1 MGAYGT
7 GKIAKQFKIVHNKIV
22 NNKIVNN
29 LMHGKKQW
37 IALAL
42 VLFGLAV
49 LLLWR
54 EDPREQYYH
63 NQGQVFGTYYN
74 IRYEAK
80 EDMEQAIKQR
90 LSEFDRSL
98 SMFNPQ
104 STIARINRNE
114 CDSTDALFEAMYAE
128 ARAVSELSQGAFDI
142 TVAPLVN
149 LWGFG
154 LRQGQHD
161 AVSQTAIDSVMQFVG
176 YQHIALYEH
185 RLLKDDTRTT
195 LDASAIAKGYGCDV
209 IAALLDE
216 HGCTN
221 YLVEIGGEVVLRG
234 VNDKGEK
241 WRVGISKPQD
251 DTEGTTADYQDII
264 ASSHLN
270 MATSGNYR
278 QFYYRD
284 GERRSHTIDPR
295 TGYPVNHGLLS
306 ATVTASSCMRAD
318 ALATACMVLGADEA
332 LLMIAQAPDAACYLI
347 IAQGDST
354 VIRTSGNW

>member
-1 MGAYGT
+1 MR
-7 GKIAKQFKIVHNKIV
+7 
-22 NNKIVNN
+22 
-29 LMHGKKQW
+29 GKKKW

-49 LLLWR
+49 LLFWQ
-54 EDPREQYYH
+54 EEPRTRYYH

-74 IRYEAK
+74 IRYEGTK
-80 EDMEQAIKQR
+80 DLEQDILQR
-90 LSEFDRSL
+90 LSEFDGSL
-98 SMFNPQ
+98 SMFNKQ

-114 CDSTDALFEAMYAE
+114 CDSTDALFETMYAE
-128 ARAVSELSQGAFDI
+128 ARAVSELSHGAFDI

-154 LRQGQHD
+154 LRQGQYD
-161 AVSQTAIDSVMQFVG
+161 AVSQQEIDSVMAFVG
-176 YQHIALYEH
+176 HQHIVLHNH
-185 RLLKDDTRTT
+185 RLLKDDRRTT

-209 IAALLDE
+209 IAMLLNE
-216 HGCTN
+216 HDCTN

-251 DTEGTTADYQDII
+251 DADGATSDYQDII
-264 ASSHLN
+264 VSSHLN

-306 ATVTASSCMRAD
+306 ATVTASTCMRAD

-332 LLMIAQAPDAACYLI
+332 LQMIENTEDAACYLI
-347 IAQGDST
+347 LASQDST
-354 VIRTSGNW
+354 EYKIVKSKNWRI

>member
-1 MGAYGT
+1 MR
-7 GKIAKQFKIVHNKIV
+7 
-22 NNKIVNN
+22 
-29 LMHGKKQW
+29 GKKKW

-49 LLLWR
+49 WLLWDEESQAR
-54 EDPREQYYH
+54 YYH

-74 IRYEAK
+74 IRYEGT
-80 EDMEQAIKQR
+80 EDLEQAILQR
-90 LSEFDRSL
+90 LGEFDKSL
-98 SMFNPQ
+98 SMFNRQ

-114 CDSTDALFEAMYAE
+114 CDSTDALFEAMYDE
-128 ARAVSELSQGAFDI
+128 ARAVSDLSNGAFDI

-154 LRQGQHD
+154 LRQGQYA
-161 AVSQTAIDSVMQFVG
+161 AVSQDEIDSVMTFVG
-176 YQHIALYEH
+176 YQRVALYGH
-185 RLLKDDTRTT
+185 RLLKDDSRTT

-216 HGCTN
+216 HDCTN

-234 VNDKGEK
+234 VNDKGDP

-251 DTEGTTADYQDII
+251 DAEGISADYQDII
-264 ASSHLN
+264 ASSRLN

-295 TGYPVNHGLLS
+295 TGYPVNHSLLS

-332 LLMIAQAPDAACYLI
+332 LQMIEKTEDAACYLI
-347 IAQGDST
+347 VSSSDST
-354 VIRTSGNW
+354 EYKIVKSKNWRG

>member
-1 MGAYGT
+1 MYDLR
-7 GKIAKQFKIVHNKIV
+7 IYLRIF
-22 NNKIVNN
+22 VNN
-29 LMHGKKQW
+29 LMHGKKKW
-37 IALAL
+37 IALGL

-49 LLLWR
+49 WLLWDEESQMR
-54 EDPREQYYH
+54 YYH
-63 NQGQVFGTYYN
+63 NQGQVFGTCYN
-74 IRYEAK
+74 IRYEAT
-80 EDMEQAIKQR
+80 EDLQEAILQR
-90 LSEFDRSL
+90 LGEFDASL
-98 SMFNPQ
+98 SMFNPN

-114 CDSTDALFEAMYAE
+114 CDSTDALFRDMYAE
-128 ARAVSELSQGAFDI
+128 ARAVSELSHGAFDI

-154 LRQGQHD
+154 LRQGQYDH
-161 AVSQTAIDSVMQFVG
+161 VSQTEIDSVMAFVG
-176 YQHIALYEH
+176 YQRIMLYGH
-185 RLLKDDTRTT
+185 RVLKDDSRTT

-209 IAALLDE
+209 IAALLNE

-251 DTEGTTADYQDII
+251 DAAGTTTDYQDII
-264 ASSHLN
+264 ASSNLN

-284 GERRSHTIDPR
+284 GERRSHTMDPR
-295 TGYPVNHGLLS
+295 TGYPVNHSLLS

-332 LLMIAQAPDAACYLI
+332 LQMIEQTTDAACYLI
-347 IAQGDST
+347 VASQGSADYKI
-354 VIRTSGNW
+354 VKSGNWKE

>member
-1 MGAYGT
+1 MR
-7 GKIAKQFKIVHNKIV
+7 
-22 NNKIVNN
+22 
-29 LMHGKKQW
+29 GKKKW

-49 LLLWR
+49 WLLWDEESQAR
-54 EDPREQYYH
+54 YYH

-74 IRYEAK
+74 IRYEGT
-80 EDMEQAIKQR
+80 EDLEQAILQR
-90 LSEFDRSL
+90 LGEFDKSL
-98 SMFNPQ
+98 SMFNRQ

-114 CDSTDALFEAMYAE
+114 CDSTDALFEAMYDE
-128 ARAVSELSQGAFDI
+128 ARAVSDLSNGAFDI

-154 LRQGQHD
+154 LRQGQYE
-161 AVSQTAIDSVMQFVG
+161 AVSQDEIDSMMTFVG
-176 YQHIALYEH
+176 YQRVALYGH
-185 RLLKDDTRTT
+185 RLLKDDSRTT

-216 HGCTN
+216 HDCTN

-234 VNDKGEK
+234 VNDKGDL

-251 DTEGTTADYQDII
+251 DAEGTSADYQDII

-295 TGYPVNHGLLS
+295 TGYPVNHSLLS
-306 ATVTASSCMRAD
+306 ATVTANTCMRAD
-318 ALATACMVLGADEA
+318 ALATACMVLGAEEA
-332 LLMIAQAPDAACYLI
+332 LQMIEKTEDAACYLI
-347 IAQGDST
+347 VASSDST
-354 VIRTSGNW
+354 EYKIVKSKNWRG